1 MYARGNFRGRFSGY
15 SRRVADPE
23 LSSITSTLT
32 ELSKR
37 IEALAA
43 SHEKD
48 GKSDV
53 AVDLY
58 EVERSLNASVR
69 RLTKLVNA
77 R

>member
-1 MYARGNFRGRFSGY
+1 
-15 SRRVADPE
+15 VADPE
-23 LSSITSTLT
+23 LSSITSTLS

-43 SHEKD
+43 AHEQN
-48 GKSDV
+48 GQADV

-58 EVERSLNASVR
+58 EVERALNAGVR
-69 RLTKLVNA
+69 RLTKLVNG

>member
-1 MYARGNFRGRFSGY
+1 
-15 SRRVADPE
+15 VADPE
-23 LSSITSTLT
+23 LSSITSTLD

-48 GKSDV
+48 GRADV

-69 RLTKLVNA
+69 RLTKLVNG
-77 R
+77 RGR

>member
-1 MYARGNFRGRFSGY
+1 M
-15 SRRVADPE
+15 ADPE
-23 LSSITSTLT
+23 LSSITSTLVDLT
-32 ELSKR
+32 KR

-43 SHEKD
+43 THERN
-48 GKSDV
+48 GESD

-69 RLTKLVNA
+69 RLTKLVNG